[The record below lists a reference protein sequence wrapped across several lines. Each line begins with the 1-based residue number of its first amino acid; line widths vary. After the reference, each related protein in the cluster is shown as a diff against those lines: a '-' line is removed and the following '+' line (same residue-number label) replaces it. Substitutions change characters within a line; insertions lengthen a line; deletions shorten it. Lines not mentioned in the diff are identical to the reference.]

1 MPKYTEAKKND
12 RMRMRD
18 TDNGRSPLSWMRR
31 VLGRNECLEELYS
44 VSIEREG
51 GKIYYLNEYNEVI
64 HTRSS
69 DEEAER

>member
-1 MPKYTEAKKND
+1 MTECECEIPTMEEALFRGCD
-12 RMRMRD
+12 
-18 TDNGRSPLSWMRR
+18 
-31 VLGRNECLEELYS
+31 ECLEELYS

>member
-1 MPKYTEAKKND
+1 MEEALFRGCD
-12 RMRMRD
+12 
-18 TDNGRSPLSWMRR
+18 
-31 VLGRNECLEELYS
+31 ECLEELYS

-69 DEEAER
+69 EEEAGQ